1 MLVRMEGDDRV
12 AAASV
17 VPENGNGNGDGPENP
32 ELPLQ

>member
-1 MLVRMEGDDRV
+1 V

-17 VPENGNGNGDGPENP
+17 ITEENGNGNGSAGQE